1 MFIGSQH
8 PVKMLHN
15 EETKAKIELASDI
28 RYEKFISYPS
38 PQTFHVHYFC
48 VHYQN
53 IFQLILF

>member
-1 MFIGSQH
+1 
-8 PVKMLHN
+8 MLHN